1 MPHPVTNWSALRAAL
16 LDFERAPGRHAVA
29 RREPRPLFEHTRTVL
44 QLAAGRKLPALEALA
59 LGADAEAALRQAARY
74 FVRTVL
80 LRPGADHFAVLGLVP
95 DCDAAAVRE
104 HYRLMIR
111 MTHPDFAASGEA
123 WPADAAARI
132 NLANYRLS
140 TAENRAAEAADVQ
153 RRLGKAPKPKPTG
166 LARRPLGTWMPR
178 TPPALG
184 DREGAWFSRRATMAW
199 AGAGAVVTAGVLMLI
214 GTGGNER
221 SLAMRKSTAVPEPLL
236 AAAPA
241 LVVPADPV
249 PAVPEAPV
257 LPGAP
262 VITETPAPVTKDPNL
277 ATSARLAPLPAAGAV
292 PVLAAVAR
300 PPSAEPEPKSA
311 PAPAPAPAVVPA
323 LAPAATSPAP
333 APAPVVEPPT
343 RLTLADVQPTLSQVL
358 GSLPGARGELL
369 TQWVGAD
376 WRTTPANLRF
386 ANELNRLMAGQKVLQ
401 VGQVQLQA
409 SRASGQLVVAG
420 VVQLQLQAGSQQPH
434 QRDLSLRAHFE
445 GPEGRPVLTQLV
457 TEGWR

>member
-16 LDFERAPGRHAVA
+16 LDFERVPGRHAVA
-29 RREPRPLFEHTRTVL
+29 RREPRPLFEQTHTVL
-44 QLAAGRKLPALEALA
+44 QLAAGRKLPSLEALA
-59 LGADAEAALRQAARY
+59 LGADAEAAMRRAARY

-80 LRPGADHFAVLGLVP
+80 LRPGADHFAVLGLLP
-95 DCDAAAVRE
+95 GCDAAAVRE

-123 WPADAAARI
+123 WPADAATRI

-140 TAENRAAEAADVQ
+140 TAENRVAETAHAQ
-153 RRLGKAPKPKPTG
+153 KRLGKAPKPKPPG
-166 LARRPLGTWMPR
+166 LPRRPLGAWMQR
-178 TPPALG
+178 TPPARG
-184 DREGAWFSRRATMAW
+184 EREGAWFSRRATMAW
-199 AGAGAVVTAGVLMLI
+199 VGAGAVVTAGALMLI
-214 GTGGNER
+214 GSGGGER
-221 SLAMRKSTAVPEPLL
+221 SLAMRKSIAVPEPLL

-249 PAVPEAPV
+249 PAMPEAPV
-257 LPGAP
+257 LPVAP
-262 VITETPAPVTKDPNL
+262 VITETPAPVTKASNP
-277 ATSARLAPLPAAGAV
+277 ATSARPAPLPAAGAV

-300 PPSAEPEPKSA
+300 PPSVEPEPKSA
-311 PAPAPAPAVVPA
+311 PAPAPAPAVVSA
-323 LAPAATSPAP
+323 LAPAPSPAP

-343 RLTLADVQPTLSQVL
+343 RLTLADVQPTLSQLL

-376 WRTTPANLRF
+376 WRATPANLRF
-386 ANELNRLMAGQKVLQ
+386 ANELNRLMAGHKVLQ

-409 SRASGQLVVAG
+409 SRSSGQLVVAG
-420 VVQLQLQAGSQQPH
+420 VVQLQLQDGSQQPH
-434 QRDLSLRAHFE
+434 QKDLSLRAHFE